1 MTHHKKNREVSN
13 KPLDKG
19 RRKKKR
25 PFNPYLVL
33 AIAIMLPGVGQVMNN
48 TPTRGLF
55 MVFFMLVGAW
65 ICYNTTTPAH
75 SFLGRYAGGWFVYA
89 ISILDAYRFARV
101 RYEIYRYHNPE
112 TTDKSA

>member
-1 MTHHKKNREVSN
+1 MGKQKKQGRATGSSGKRTVEKV
-13 KPLDKG
+13 KPPL
-19 RRKKKR
+19 
-25 PFNPYLVL
+25 NPYLVL
-33 AIAIMLPGVGQVMNN
+33 AIAMVLPGVGQVLNN

-65 ICYNTTTPAH
+65 ICYNTTTPEH

-101 RYEIYRYHNPE
+101 RYEVFRYHHPE
-112 TTDKSA
+112 AADSAE